1 MSSPTDSTS
10 GSEPRQPSAEELLE
24 DSPSP
29 PRFYASDKDSQT
41 DITDSTSSTDSNGT
55 DDADDADEPLQSQI
69 SLGTPMPNGR
79 DTPMPRTLAR
89 ITISGWRPSTGEAGP
104 LNPHAGRNALLPG
117 LRSKTLRER
126 EGILPEPL
134 FYRLY
139 N

>member
-55 DDADDADEPLQSQI
+55 DDADDADKPLQSQI

-89 ITISGWRPSTGEAGP
+89 ITISS
-104 LNPHAGRNALLPG
+104 
-117 LRSKTLRER
+117 
-126 EGILPEPL
+126 
-134 FYRLY
+134 
-139 N
+139 